1 MVEIM
6 NGSAIQRLSTRQDAK
21 AMALVARKST
31 FSKPSAVIH
40 LLSSPSSVLNIP
52 TRQSRMEMYAGIAQG
67 TISSVL

>member
-1 MVEIM
+1 M

-31 FSKPSAVIH
+31 FSNPSAVIH
-40 LLSSPSSVLNIP
+40 LLSRPRFGVEHSYAPKQDGNI
-52 TRQSRMEMYAGIAQG
+52 RRHRQG